1 VFVQSLHTQGAEVK
15 FRNIT
20 TITWKLIWIKK
31 LQEFKFGNTSQMKLC
46 RDNQVPLS
54 ISPL

>member
-1 VFVQSLHTQGAEVK
+1 LHTQGAEVK